1 MKVTI
6 LGKDNCGSCISAKQ
20 LCEQKQVEY
29 EYKSLG
35 KDYSIVEFY
44 TDVPRSHKSFPAILV
59 DGKYLG
65 GLIEL
70 KEVLATKY
78 SK

>member
-6 LGKDNCGSCISAKQ
+6 LGKDNCISCVSSKQ
-20 LCEQKQVEY
+20 LCEQRQLDY
-29 EYKSLG
+29 TYQSLG
-35 KDYSIVEFY
+35 KDFSIVDFY
-44 TDVPRSHKSFPAILV
+44 TDVPRSHKSFPAILI
-59 DGKYLG
+59 DGKYIG
-65 GLIEL
+65 GLVEL

>member
-20 LCEQKQVEY
+20 LCEQKQVEHGY
-29 EYKSLG
+29 QTLG

-65 GLIEL
+65 GLVEL

>member
-6 LGKDNCGSCISAKQ
+6 LGKDNCGSCVSSKQ
-20 LCEQKQVEY
+20 LCEQRQIDY
-29 EYKSLG
+29 TYQLLG
-35 KDYSIVEFY
+35 KDFSIVEFY
-44 TDVPRSHKSFPAILV
+44 SDVPRSHRSFPAILI
-59 DGKYLG
+59 DGKYIG
-65 GLIEL
+65 GLVEL

>member
-1 MKVTI
+1 MKYTI
-6 LGKDNCGSCISAKQ
+6 YGKTGCSACIQAKQ
-20 LCEQKQVEY
+20 LLESKQAEY
-29 EYKSLG
+29 EYVLLGLNYSL
-35 KDYSIVEFY
+35 DEFYSIAPK
-44 TDVPRSHKSFPAILV
+44 THRAFPMIAV